1 MEEMVN
7 ETFMMYLLLKKL
19 GNYIPQI
26 KDFTDREVNPRLK
39 RALTYYKVETASI
52 EIVNMNGNL
61 EKIYF

>member
-39 RALTYYKVETASI
+39 RALTYYK
-52 EIVNMNGNL
+52 N
-61 EKIYF
+61 